1 MALAG
6 RLWSGGWS
14 EILGT
19 DEADAQLAQSSQGRG
34 RRVDLDRRVG
44 PARRVGLDRQ
54 ACSGSRLNRPVLRY
68 A

>member
-6 RLWSGGWS
+6 ELRSCGWS

-34 RRVDLDRRVG
+34 RRVG
-44 PARRVGLDRQ
+44 PDRRVGLDRQ
-54 ACSGSRLNRPVLRY
+54 ACSSSSRLNRPVLRY